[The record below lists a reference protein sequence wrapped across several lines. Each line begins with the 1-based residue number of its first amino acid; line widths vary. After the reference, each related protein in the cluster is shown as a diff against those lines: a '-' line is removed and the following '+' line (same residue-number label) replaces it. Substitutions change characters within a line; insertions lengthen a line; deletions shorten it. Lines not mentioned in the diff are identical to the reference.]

1 MTSQGS
7 FASNQNVRTNFN
19 EGATG
24 STGLNYSL
32 STFYNY
38 GITKGTIVGTTLFS
52 FIGSMYVL
60 FVTLLSFASRAMLA
74 EANTRILHS
83 QAGNID
89 VDEYLDIKDTC
100 RDKYKRRLKAE
111 QIKRLKK
118 SARKEATKRTIAHR
132 NKRSTKQ
139 WKSESAALDRWSV
152 TNMLVNRH
160 KKRTKSVIERWSTFL
175 DEAYLRNGGCDKYVH
190 RLENIILSLVQLSEA
205 KTPTALVAAL
215 VAAFKL
221 QVPNFSI
228 VGQLQEVLFG
238 STEIERIGLA
248 LLGLKREGNNLP
260 LRELLGFESP
270 SQVREKEKSRLLDQW
285 RGLDKKQ
292 AAEKR
297 TMKQRMELMGMQSE
311 GIMCNLFRSESG
323 EVIPTEEITAGVSDY
338 IAGAQTLASSK
349 IAGKL
354 MGLMSML
361 LALGLLGDREDVEVN
376 IGKLQLFK
384 VEATKKTVSAYGLLD
399 SMFSVGKFVCERGY
413 QCFLA
418 GSPYPLFLTEKGAVD
433 FDRDCVKYIG
443 HSECASL
450 HQWSKTPWLDGRD
463 YELGLHNLITFGETL
478 VKALPKGEQPLVNRR
493 LEQLIKLRTTYDLSK
508 TSGGLR
514 RAPFA
519 FLVHGPS
526 GIGKSTI
533 INNLIHYNMKVI
545 AADEGKPNFIL
556 EPNQICTLN
565 ESDKYHS
572 DYRPFTQVVL
582 LDDLANSK
590 VGTTDSNP
598 TVHLINFINNVKR
611 TAVMAE
617 AEMKG
622 KIQIEP
628 RIVCAT
634 TNVWGADW
642 VRPYSNEPVSVL
654 RRFSLHI
661 DAVVKP
667 AFQRRGT
674 TMVDQAALAREAERG
689 NYCPDAW
696 NFRVVEFVGVNQDG
710 KDHKA
715 QLAVERELAKD
726 LNFGELMEFMR
737 PRILQ
742 HNKNQKSAVE
752 STEEGGKIP
761 MCSHGRLLTWCKECV
776 GETAGI
782 SCQSCPLTNCEQRVS
797 MLEMIEEFRRL
808 ENVPTNSLNAF
819 ERGRLEQL
827 RTIISTPSYRSE
839 AGAIVPLHEPVRSKW
854 NIFNWSKISFSI
866 IVFVAFCLCDFHT
879 VKETVSQGIHYLN
892 SKWVPIAREH
902 GFIYDEDVVKF
913 GWTLANKLFDIMLW
927 VDLIVYLAF
936 RELFLY
942 SRDAVHREIINN
954 PRICEAIVG
963 RVRECWSWINTPFG
977 ALGIVSFGLIFA
989 IRSYLRRATEVY
1001 LELDHFWRQLPEL
1014 IEVYAKQ
1021 FGLGLSFVM
1030 GFMALYKI
1038 WTHVRR
1044 FRKLASEGD
1053 DLTVKRDENNMWKQV
1068 AVEPLPDGILPGS
1081 NVEDLMTA
1089 VGKQLCSVVT
1099 IDPKGYERQRCNGLF
1114 VKSGILMI
1122 PQHLKLIEGYS
1133 LKIVMNEGKDGL
1145 PGKNFTSRVSKF
1157 VTENLDG
1164 AWISESLFSFR
1175 KEEPKPKCEHF
1186 DSDLQLVYFPQAGSM
1201 KDLTKFFPSEIS
1213 KREML
1218 TRFLYRTPE
1227 GKLTVERMK
1236 LRNFSPVD
1244 ADSGRFTHG
1253 THYQREE
1260 PSFNGLCMA
1269 THIRDAKNDSYIVGF
1284 HLAGTQEKFG
1294 MCAAEMV
1301 TKQHLESAIER
1312 LNANRL
1318 VVPMAS
1324 EGTFETNQYGID
1336 YAPAPYISPKSPA
1349 RFQEEIAFDH
1359 YGMIDQFAVR
1369 PRTSV
1374 APSILSDSVKEATG
1388 VENIYGPP
1396 ANCRKGEDR
1405 IPPWQPYQEYLSSVG
1420 SCSHTMDPR
1429 ILSWAVLDY
1438 TSAIDKALAT
1448 DLGKKL
1454 LKEVRVLTDEEAING
1469 VEGMSFVDPLKTNTS
1484 MGFPINKPKKEYMTI
1499 LHNEDGTITRIMDER
1514 AVALAKKQEEVYRT
1528 GERCYPVFKAC
1539 TKDEPTKLSKKKV
1552 RIFQAA
1558 PVSLSINVRK
1568 RFLTICHWFSNLPLI
1583 TECAVGI
1590 NSHGPAWTQLIEHVS
1605 KYGKERMVAGDFT
1618 AYDQNMSCHL
1628 TLLAYQILIHIAVA
1642 SGNYTDDDI
1651 KIMQGIATDVC
1662 FPVINLNGELMQM
1675 HGTNP
1680 SGQNLT
1686 VYVNSIVNSLYQRYI
1701 YYAIYPMDQ
1710 YTGVFQD
1717 HVALTTYGDDNLMS
1731 VSKDRPYYNH
1741 TTMQKEYAKIG
1752 LTYTMAD
1759 KESESVPYLPLE
1771 KTDFLKR
1778 KSRFDPNYVFEEN
1791 GQQYRGM
1798 YLALLDETAIFKS
1811 LHCNAVS
1818 ASATRDEVAL
1828 SCLES
1833 AMSEWFLYGESVYEA
1848 RRKQMT
1854 HVVELMEYQ
1863 NLIGTTLM
1871 PYSVRESLWMEN
1883 YGIKKLAPSCLNPTG
1898 NGAPI
1903 VTDLPLT
1910 EMGNQV
1916 SGGGND
1922 S

>member
-1 MTSQGS
+1 
-7 FASNQNVRTNFN
+7 
-19 EGATG
+19 
-24 STGLNYSL
+24 
-32 STFYNY
+32 
-38 GITKGTIVGTTLFS
+38 
-52 FIGSMYVL
+52 
-60 FVTLLSFASRAMLA
+60 
-74 EANTRILHS
+74 
-83 QAGNID
+83 
-89 VDEYLDIKDTC
+89 
-100 RDKYKRRLKAE
+100 
-111 QIKRLKK
+111 
-118 SARKEATKRTIAHR
+118 
-132 NKRSTKQ
+132 
-139 WKSESAALDRWSV
+139 
-152 TNMLVNRH
+152 
-160 KKRTKSVIERWSTFL
+160 
-175 DEAYLRNGGCDKYVH
+175 
-190 RLENIILSLVQLSEA
+190 
-205 KTPTALVAAL
+205 
-215 VAAFKL
+215 
-221 QVPNFSI
+221 
-228 VGQLQEVLFG
+228 
-238 STEIERIGLA
+238 
-248 LLGLKREGNNLP
+248 
-260 LRELLGFESP
+260 
-270 SQVREKEKSRLLDQW
+270 
-285 RGLDKKQ
+285 
-292 AAEKR
+292 
-297 TMKQRMELMGMQSE
+297 
-311 GIMCNLFRSESG
+311 
-323 EVIPTEEITAGVSDY
+323 
-338 IAGAQTLASSK
+338 
-349 IAGKL
+349 
-354 MGLMSML
+354 
-361 LALGLLGDREDVEVN
+361 
-376 IGKLQLFK
+376 
-384 VEATKKTVSAYGLLD
+384 
-399 SMFSVGKFVCERGY
+399 
-413 QCFLA
+413 
-418 GSPYPLFLTEKGAVD
+418 
-433 FDRDCVKYIG
+433 
-443 HSECASL
+443 
-450 HQWSKTPWLDGRD
+450 
-463 YELGLHNLITFGETL
+463 
-478 VKALPKGEQPLVNRR
+478 
-493 LEQLIKLRTTYDLSK
+493 
-508 TSGGLR
+508 
-514 RAPFA
+514 
-519 FLVHGPS
+519 
-526 GIGKSTI
+526 
-533 INNLIHYNMKVI
+533 
-545 AADEGKPNFIL
+545 
-556 EPNQICTLN
+556 
-565 ESDKYHS
+565 
-572 DYRPFTQVVL
+572 
-582 LDDLANSK
+582 
-590 VGTTDSNP
+590 
-598 TVHLINFINNVKR
+598 
-611 TAVMAE
+611 
-617 AEMKG
+617 
-622 KIQIEP
+622 
-628 RIVCAT
+628 
-634 TNVWGADW
+634 
-642 VRPYSNEPVSVL
+642 
-654 RRFSLHI
+654 
-661 DAVVKP
+661 
-667 AFQRRGT
+667 
-674 TMVDQAALAREAERG
+674 
-689 NYCPDAW
+689 
-696 NFRVVEFVGVNQDG
+696 
-710 KDHKA
+710 
-715 QLAVERELAKD
+715 
-726 LNFGELMEFMR
+726 
-737 PRILQ
+737 
-742 HNKNQKSAVE
+742 
-752 STEEGGKIP
+752 
-761 MCSHGRLLTWCKECV
+761 
-776 GETAGI
+776 
-782 SCQSCPLTNCEQRVS
+782 
-797 MLEMIEEFRRL
+797 
-808 ENVPTNSLNAF
+808 
-819 ERGRLEQL
+819 
-827 RTIISTPSYRSE
+827 
-839 AGAIVPLHEPVRSKW
+839 
-854 NIFNWSKISFSI
+854 
-866 IVFVAFCLCDFHT
+866 
-879 VKETVSQGIHYLN
+879 
-892 SKWVPIAREH
+892 
-902 GFIYDEDVVKF
+902 
-913 GWTLANKLFDIMLW
+913 
-927 VDLIVYLAF
+927 
-936 RELFLY
+936 
-942 SRDAVHREIINN
+942 
-954 PRICEAIVG
+954 
-963 RVRECWSWINTPFG
+963 
-977 ALGIVSFGLIFA
+977 
-989 IRSYLRRATEVY
+989 
-1001 LELDHFWRQLPEL
+1001 
-1014 IEVYAKQ
+1014 
-1021 FGLGLSFVM
+1021 
-1030 GFMALYKI
+1030 
-1038 WTHVRR
+1038 
-1044 FRKLASEGD
+1044 
-1053 DLTVKRDENNMWKQV
+1053 
-1068 AVEPLPDGILPGS
+1068 
-1081 NVEDLMTA
+1081 
-1089 VGKQLCSVVT
+1089 
-1099 IDPKGYERQRCNGLF
+1099 
-1114 VKSGILMI
+1114 
-1122 PQHLKLIEGYS
+1122 
-1133 LKIVMNEGKDGL
+1133 
-1145 PGKNFTSRVSKF
+1145 
-1157 VTENLDG
+1157 
-1164 AWISESLFSFR
+1164 
-1175 KEEPKPKCEHF
+1175 
-1186 DSDLQLVYFPQAGSM
+1186 
-1201 KDLTKFFPSEIS
+1201 
-1213 KREML
+1213 
-1218 TRFLYRTPE
+1218 
-1227 GKLTVERMK
+1227 MK

-1374 APSILSDSVKEATG
+1374 APSILSESVKEATG

-1438 TSAIDKALAT
+1438 TSTIDKALST

-1484 MGFPINKPKKEYMTI
+1484 MGFPINKPKKEYMTM

-1514 AVALAKKQEEVYRT
+1514 AVALAKKQEEIYRN

-1791 GQQYRGM
+1791 GQQYEGM

-1811 LHCNAVS
+1811 LHCNAIS

-1863 NLIGTTLM
+1863 NLIGSTLM

-1903 VTDLPLT
+1903 VTDLPLL
-1910 EMGNQV
+1910 EMGNQI